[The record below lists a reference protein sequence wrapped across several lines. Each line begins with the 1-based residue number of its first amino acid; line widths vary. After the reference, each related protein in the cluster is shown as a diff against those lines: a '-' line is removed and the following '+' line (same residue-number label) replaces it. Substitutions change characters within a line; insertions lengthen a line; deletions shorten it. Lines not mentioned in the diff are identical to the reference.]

1 MPNWTT
7 NEVRFTFDMSHQKQ
21 KFLDFVKSDDN
32 PFDFNKIIPMPEV
45 FNRLCTNGTV
55 TNETCWIDL
64 SKTNGVGE
72 QLTNLELQRL
82 KKEQGTVSGYDWC
95 IDNWGTKSNSAHH
108 VVSLDTDENE
118 MSVSFSFKTAWSP
131 PIGIAHFLKHL
142 FMPGINFRWFYR
154 DQSDM
159 FCGYLDDDIGGF

>member
-55 TNETCWIDL
+55 TNETCWCDD
-64 SKTNGVGE
+64 SKPNGVGE
-72 QLTNLELQRL
+72 QLTDLELQRL
-82 KKEQGTVSGYDWC
+82 KKEHGTVSEREWC
-95 IDNWGTKSNSAHH
+95 IDNWGTKWNSVHH
-108 VVSLDTDENE
+108 VETEDDELYVWFGFN
-118 MSVSFSFKTAWSP
+118 TAWSP

>member
-55 TNETCWIDL
+55 ANKICWCDDNGALITGEL
-64 SKTNGVGE
+64 SQTALIMLLAQTLMKT
-72 QLTNLELQRL
+72 
-82 KKEQGTVSGYDWC
+82 K
-95 IDNWGTKSNSAHH
+95 
-108 VVSLDTDENE
+108 
-118 MSVSFSFKTAWSP
+118 
-131 PIGIAHFLKHL
+131 
-142 FMPGINFRWFYR
+142 
-154 DQSDM
+154 
-159 FCGYLDDDIGGF
+159 

>member
-7 NEVRFTFDMSHQKQ
+7 NEVTFHFDMSHQKD
-21 KFLDFVKSDDN
+21 KFMKLVTSDNN
-32 PFDFNKIIPMPEV
+32 PFDF
-45 FNRLCTNGTV
+45 
-55 TNETCWIDL
+55 
-64 SKTNGVGE
+64 TNGVGE

-142 FMPGINFRWFYR
+142 FMPGIKFRWFYR
-154 DQSDM
+154 DEGDAW
-159 FCGYLDDDIGGF
+159 CGYLDDDIGGM